1 MNPICLLATTMLQIH
16 GFEKGQTVKVLPVD
30 GRFILPEDFYH
41 KNQRVFPKKA
51 LQFDF
56 RN

>member
-1 MNPICLLATTMLQIH
+1 MNPICLLATTMLPIH

-30 GRFILPEDFYH
+30 GRFILPEDFYV